1 MKAAAL
7 LLALVCVLMSSAAQ
21 LLMKLGLKGAAGKA
35 GGALSDGTGDVAG
48 SAVAA
53 ATGSGAAAGGS
64 LLATY
69 AQAFSSPWVWAGLG
83 LYGLSAGLWIWV
95 LSRLDVGLAYPLVS
109 LGFVFTLGAGVL
121 WLGEPFSWQRVAA
134 CGLIVAG
141 VLLLAADA

>member
-21 LLMKLGLKGAAGKA
+21 LLMKQGLNAAASGGSAAGP
-35 GGALSDGTGDVAG
+35 
-48 SAVAA
+48 
-53 ATGSGAAAGGS
+53 GAAAGGS

-121 WLGEPFSWQRVAA
+121 WLGEPFSWQRVVA

>member
-21 LLMKLGLKGAAGKA
+21 LLMKLGLNGAAAKA
-35 GGALSDGTGDVAG
+35 DGAA
-48 SAVAA
+48 
-53 ATGSGAAAGGS
+53 GAAAGGAGSSASAS

>member
-7 LLALVCVLMSSAAQ
+7 ALALVCVLMSSAAQ
-21 LLMKLGLKGAAGKA
+21 VLMKLGTNAGAGAAG
-35 GGALSDGTGDVAG
+35 GGA
-48 SAVAA
+48 
-53 ATGSGAAAGGS
+53 GAPV
-64 LLATY
+64 LATY
-69 AQAFSSPWVWAGLG
+69 AHALSSPLVWAGLG

-109 LGFVFTLGAGVL
+109 LGFVFTLLVGVQ
-121 WLGEPFSWQRVAA
+121 WLGEPFSWQRLAG

>member
-21 LLMKLGLKGAAGKA
+21 LLMKLGLNGAAAKA
-35 GGALSDGTGDVAG
+35 DGTV
-48 SAVAA
+48 
-53 ATGSGAAAGGS
+53 GAAAGSSASAS
-64 LLATY
+64 LFSTY

-83 LYGLSAGLWIWV
+83 LYGLSAALWIWV